1 MDSIILSTPRLV
13 IFPLTY
19 SQLNLYLDQEAGF
32 NRDIGP
38 TSRAI
43 LNENLSRAIGLKL
56 EKMLGIDQEDHPWI
70 TYWLI
75 KVLHESYGVGM
86 IGFKGIPNAE
96 GEVEIGYG
104 IDPEHWNKGYTTE
117 AVTRLIQWAFTDPRC
132 TRIIAPDTQRSNMA
146 SNRVLEKVGMRIYEE
161 SEHAI
166 SWCLEKQVLSKS

>member
-32 NRDIGP
+32 NREIGP

-70 TYWLI
+70 TYWLMHLRKTQNGI
-75 KVLHESYGVGM
+75 GM
-86 IGFKGIPNAE
+86 LGFKGVPNAQ
-96 GEVEIGYG
+96 GEVEIGY
-104 IDPEHWNKGYTTE
+104 
-117 AVTRLIQWAFTDPRC
+117 
-132 TRIIAPDTQRSNMA
+132 
-146 SNRVLEKVGMRIYEE
+146 
-161 SEHAI
+161 
-166 SWCLEKQVLSKS
+166 